1 MNDRNTN
8 DRNPP
13 KARSWTHWITGAALA
28 ALVPLS
34 AVPAWATDVSETRT
48 ADADAVID
56 FSGVTGEFRVVGA
69 AADQLSIEG
78 RLGDEVE
85 ELVIEGDPS
94 RWTIRVEMKDG
105 ERNGWSWDRG
115 PQTALVITVPAG
127 SLVSASSVSGDLE
140 VEGLRGPRL
149 EARTVSGDL
158 ILTGNSPTRLT
169 AETVS
174 GDIELDGGGTDSNT
188 VKSVSGDIE
197 AFGLAGSI
205 RAGSVSGDLEIDAV
219 ETVEFEGET
228 VSGDLEVALRP
239 VGNAR
244 IDVQTHSGGI
254 DLALPAGTPVDVDAK
269 TFSGDLENHFASD
282 TETMR
287 EKGMSVRAGDG
298 SVRVRAQ
305 TFSGE
310 FVLRESDG

>member
-1 MNDRNTN
+1 MNNTTRRKN
-8 DRNPP
+8 DWI
-13 KARSWTHWITGAALA
+13 RSAALA
-28 ALVPLS
+28 ALLLLS
-34 AVPAWATDVSETRT
+34 AVPAWATDVDEMR
-48 ADADAVID
+48 DAQSDAVIE

-69 AADQLSIEG
+69 DVDRLSVQG
-78 RLGDEVE
+78 KLGDEVE

-94 RWTIRVEMKDG
+94 RWRIRLEMKDS
-105 ERNGWSWDRG
+105 ERNGWSWNRG
-115 PQTALVITVPAG
+115 PQTALVITVPYG
-127 SLVSASSVSGDLE
+127 SDMTASSVSGDLE

-158 ILTGNSPTRLT
+158 SMAKNSPARLT

-174 GDIELDGGGTDSNT
+174 GDIELDGGGIESNT

-197 AFGLAGSI
+197 AFGLAGRI
-205 RAGSVSGDLEIDAV
+205 RAGSVSGDLSVDALEV
-219 ETVEFEGET
+219 SEFDAET
-228 VSGDLEVALRP
+228 VSGDLEATLHP
-239 VGNAR
+239 AGNAR
-244 IDVQTHSGGI
+244 IDVQTHSGQ
-254 DLALPAGTPVDVDAK
+254 LELSLPSGTPIDVDAE
-269 TFSGDLENHFASD
+269 TFSGDLENYFAAD

-310 FVLRESDG
+310 FILRESDR

>member
-1 MNDRNTN
+1 MNDKTTLKTRL
-8 DRNPP
+8 
-13 KARSWTHWITGAALA
+13 RSPWIKGAALA
-28 ALVPLS
+28 ALVPLT
-34 AVPAWATDVSETRT
+34 AATAWATDVSERRN
-48 ADADAVID
+48 ADPDAVIE

-78 RLGDEVE
+78 QLGDEVE
-85 ELVIEGDPS
+85 ELVIDGDPS
-94 RWTIRVEMKDG
+94 RWTIRLEMKDS
-105 ERNGWSWDRG
+105 ERNGWDWDSG
-115 PQTALVITVPAG
+115 PQTALVITVPDG
-127 SLVSASSVSGDLE
+127 SLMSASSVSGDLE
-140 VEGLRGPRL
+140 IEGLRGPRL

-158 ILTGNSPTRLT
+158 TLAGNSPTRLT

-174 GDIELDGGGTDSNT
+174 GDIELDGGAIESNT

-197 AFGLAGSI
+197 AFGLAGRI
-205 RAGSVSGDLEIDAV
+205 RAGSVSGDLDIDAV
-219 ETVEFEGET
+219 ETSEFEGET
-228 VSGDLEVALRP
+228 VSGDVEVALRP

-244 IDVQTHSGGI
+244 IDVQTHSGSI
-254 DLALPAGTPVDVDAK
+254 DLTLPVGTPVDVDAE
-269 TFSGDLENHFASD
+269 TFSGDFENYFAGD

-298 SVRVRAQ
+298 SVRVRAK